1 MIVLSVGVSGSG
13 KTYGM
18 RRAIFRAARRMPVI
32 VIDRMREWNEVPAE
46 LSKHTQGV
54 RTVREARHVLNGG
67 RPPRLVIVRDDK
79 TDVAD
84 QLDDACKWAIRYAGE
99 AGVACPEAHRACPLN
114 KPLPHYV
121 EIALTQ
127 WRHHRV
133 WLWLDT
139 QRMPLLS
146 KTATEQAT
154 VLNLYTI
161 VGVRDL
167 SVIEQTYGRDCR
179 ARVEECAAKLR
190 AGQPGWHVQLG
201 HVRVPP
207 FHVTRDA

>member
-18 RRAIFRAARRMPVI
+18 RRGIFRAARRMPI
-32 VIDRMREWNEVPAE
+32 AVIDRMREWNEVPAD
-46 LSKHTQGV
+46 LV
-54 RTVREARHVLNGG
+54 RVTRGARSVEEAREWFKNGM
-67 RPPRLVIVRDDK
+67 RLVIVRDDR
-79 TDVAD
+79 TDVAN
-84 QLDDACKWAIRYAGE
+84 QLDAACKWAIRYPGE

-154 VLNLYTI
+154 VLKLYTI

-167 SVIEQTYGRDCR
+167 SVIEQTYGPDCR
-179 ARVEECAAKLR
+179 ASVEACAAKLR
-190 AGQPGWHVQLG
+190 EGQPGWHVALG
-201 HVRVPP
+201 HVRVKP
-207 FHVTRDA
+207 FPLTRDQ